1 MPVSLFALY
10 RRPKGGDEE
19 LATFRHRYAE
29 EHMPLVR
36 ATPGLRSLVVHRVS
50 HAFQESDLVMIAE
63 MIFDSRAD
71 LDAGLESEPMRQA
84 GRNLRE
90 IATGGFTLVVVEP
103 EPEALYAH
111 DSALAG
117 LHDAQASDTSGG
129 REPLPDDRATE
140 PGTNPETG
148 GDTNSPRDTGRA

>member
-19 LATFRHRYAE
+19 LATFRHRYSS

-36 ATPGLRSLVVHRVS
+36 ATPGLRSLVVHRVT

-111 DSALAG
+111 DSSLVGLYEAG
-117 LHDAQASDTSGG
+117 ASDTGG
-129 REPLPDDRATE
+129 SREPLPDNRATQ
-140 PGTNPETG
+140 PGTGPESG
-148 GDTNSPRDTGRA
+148 GDTSTPRDTDRR

>member
-19 LATFRHRYAE
+19 LATFRQRYAT
-29 EHMPLVR
+29 EHVPLVR
-36 ATPGLRSLVVHRVS
+36 ATPGLRSLVVHRVT

-63 MIFDSRAD
+63 MIFDSRAE

-90 IATGGFTLVVVEP
+90 IASGGFTLVVVEP

-111 DSALAG
+111 DSSLVG
-117 LHDAQASDTSGG
+117 LYDAQAADTAGG
-129 REPLPDDRATE
+129 REPLPDNRAAE
-140 PGTNPETG
+140 PGTGPETG
-148 GDTNSPRDTGRA
+148 GDTSIPRDADRR